1 MKVDKVINNNLVR
14 SYDEKGRE
22 ALIMGCGLGFK
33 KKPGDEIDES
43 LVEKVYVSASHE
55 RSDKLAAILEN
66 IPYENIQVTNEIISY
81 ARQSLGKKLDDN
93 IYITLTDHISY
104 AVERAKQGILLKN
117 ALLWEIKRFYNH
129 EYLIGKEAA
138 VIIEKKLGIKLPED
152 EAGFIA
158 LHLVNAQMDSADMGE
173 TTQMTKMIHQI
184 INIVKY
190 HFHMDLDEY
199 SVHYERFI
207 THLKFFAQRVFL
219 GNELDDGEN
228 GFLDTIREMYQNE
241 YRCAGKVKDYV
252 YKEFGKML
260 TEDEMIYLTIHMK
273 RITTK

>member
-252 YKEFGKML
+252 YKEFGKTL

>member
-219 GNELDDGEN
+219 GNELADGEN

-252 YKEFGKML
+252 YKEFGKTL

>member
-43 LVEKVYVSASHE
+43 LVEKVYISASHE
-55 RSDKLAAILEN
+55 RSNKLAAILEN
-66 IPYENIQVTNEIISY
+66 IPYENVQVTNEIISY

-129 EYLIGKEAA
+129 EYLIGKEAI

-158 LHLVNAQMDSADMGE
+158 LHLVNAQMDRPDMGE

-219 GNELDDGEN
+219 GNELDDGED

-241 YRCAGKVKDYV
+241 YQCAGKVKDYV
-252 YKEFGKML
+252 YKEFKKTL

>member
-241 YRCAGKVKDYV
+241 YRCAGKVRDFV
-252 YKEFGKML
+252 YKEFGKTL

>member
-43 LVEKVYVSASHE
+43 LVEKIYVSASHE

-129 EYLIGKEAA
+129 EYLIGKEAT

-252 YKEFGKML
+252 YKEFGKTL

>member
-55 RSDKLAAILEN
+55 RSDKLAAILQS

-252 YKEFGKML
+252 YKEFGKTL